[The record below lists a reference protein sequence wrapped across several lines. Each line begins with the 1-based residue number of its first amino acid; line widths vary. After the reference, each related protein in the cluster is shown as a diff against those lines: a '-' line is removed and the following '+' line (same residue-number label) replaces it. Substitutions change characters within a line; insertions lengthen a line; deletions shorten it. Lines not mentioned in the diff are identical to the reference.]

1 MRRGEDLS
9 KPRSRLWRGEF
20 RAPLEREGDELKT
33 HVACGKEG
41 HTGNYAGM
49 QICST
54 AIDGDT
60 GNIM

>member
-1 MRRGEDLS
+1 MS
-9 KPRSRLWRGEF
+9 KPRSRLWKGKF

-49 QICST
+49 QICSM